1 MPPGIPIKIQRKAF
15 KKPSLVYHYQNR
27 NSLSSW
33 FSWPLNVVAPVI
45 FLSLLFCK
53 IIGCQNK
60 DPSPKSIFKSK
71 MTKEEISISKQ
82 LKVVLFLAP
91 HYIFR
96 SPKIEKFARK
106 GIKRKPN
113 FWKREECK
121 KVSHCNLEGWR
132 LSGLI
137 NQLCIITDVSNE
149 ASTVERRT

>member
-1 MPPGIPIKIQRKAF
+1 MPPIHECPQEFPLKSKRRHS

-33 FSWPLNVVAPVI
+33 FSWPLNVAPVI

-60 DPSPKSIFKSK
+60 DPSPKCIFKSK

-113 FWKREECK
+113 FWKRERSAK
-121 KVSHCNLEGWR
+121 SFPLQFG
-132 LSGLI
+132 GM
-137 NQLCIITDVSNE
+137 
-149 ASTVERRT
+149 ASF